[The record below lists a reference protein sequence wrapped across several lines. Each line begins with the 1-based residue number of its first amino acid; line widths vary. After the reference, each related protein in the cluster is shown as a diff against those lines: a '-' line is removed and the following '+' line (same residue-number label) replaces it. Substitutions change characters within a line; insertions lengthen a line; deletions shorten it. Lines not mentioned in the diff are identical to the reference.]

1 MAAPSYSMCQRC
13 DNMTDAS
20 MVLHTFIAWRTAKLQ
35 AASCQT
41 DFCLVELAAE
51 AQCSM
56 SGKTYY
62 VRVTTMEELDQG
74 FLHSFNKAYPRQT
87 AGNRTPN
94 KELSKSFS
102 FKF

>member
-1 MAAPSYSMCQRC
+1 
-13 DNMTDAS
+13 
-20 MVLHTFIAWRTAKLQ
+20 MVLHTFIAWRTAKLL

-56 SGKTYY
+56 SGKTYH
-62 VRVTTMEELDQG
+62 VRVTTREELDPG
-74 FLHSFNKAYPRQT
+74 FLHSFNKASLDRQVS

-94 KELSKSFS
+94 KDSFS